1 MEVEEI
7 CLVEEVENKDLG
19 LDLEI
24 PEKEKLML
32 LKKMKKKQQFNL
44 KEHQNLKVAV
54 VINSISQD
62 SEPDS
67 TAGNNPQL
75 KDQLTK
81 IYWMANLLS
90 KYPQALVV
98 RETDMEAQ
106 VVNEEV
112 EIDLGTGSLPQKH
125 EELRRPKMLQV
136 ASTYNDQKS
145 LKPPLLNQA
154 SLN

>member
-1 MEVEEI
+1 MEVGEI
-7 CLVEEVENKDLG
+7 CQAEEAENNDQG

-24 PEKEKLML
+24 PEKEKLMS
-32 LKKMKKKQQFNL
+32 LKKLKRKQQFNL
-44 KEHQNLKVAV
+44 KGHQNLKVAV

-62 SEPDS
+62 SELDS
-67 TAGNNPQL
+67 TAGNNQQL

-81 IYWMANLLS
+81 IYWMVNLLS

-136 ASTYNDQKS
+136 LSTYNDQKS
-145 LKPPLLNQA
+145 LKLPLLNQA

>member
-1 MEVEEI
+1 MR
-7 CLVEEVENKDLG
+7 LRNKRV
-19 LDLEI
+19 
-24 PEKEKLML
+24 
-32 LKKMKKKQQFNL
+32 KKQQFNL
-44 KEHQNLKVAV
+44 KGHQNLKVAV

-125 EELRRPKMLQV
+125 GELRRLKMLRV
-136 ASTYNDQKS
+136 PSIYNAQKS
-145 LKPPLLNQA
+145 PKPPLLNQA